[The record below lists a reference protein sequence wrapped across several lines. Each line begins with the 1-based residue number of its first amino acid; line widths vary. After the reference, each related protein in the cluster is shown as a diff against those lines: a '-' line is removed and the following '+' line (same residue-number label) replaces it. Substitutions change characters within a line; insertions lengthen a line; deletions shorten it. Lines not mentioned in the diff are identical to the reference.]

1 MIKSL
6 IKLLNRDSSV
16 VEIERS
22 AFEDDQESQ
31 SNIQTSYT
39 TKQLQE
45 LWKITLES
53 LKLKTIEVEQLISD
67 GVLEDM
73 IQAFLRSSEEIKQ
86 TTFI

>member
-16 VEIERS
+16 VEVERS
-22 AFEDDQESQ
+22 AFEDEQDDQ

-53 LKLKTIEVEQLISD
+53 LKLKTIEVE
-67 GVLEDM
+67 
-73 IQAFLRSSEEIKQ
+73 
-86 TTFI
+86 